1 MNMGLGG
8 NSGSMN
14 GGSMNGGSVNGG
26 SMNGGSV
33 LDGSKWVIRD
43 VSVSLDDLEPESEQG
58 LLRRLAAARLGVP
71 PDSIRSLAILR
82 ESLDARKK
90 NDLAAVYSLVVETA
104 AKPSKISESYSW
116 NPPVH
121 ASIPQ
126 LQKNGFHGLRPI
138 VVGAGPCGLF
148 CALTLAEAGLAPILI
163 ERGQPVDKRRQDV
176 AAFWRAG
183 VLDTESNVQFGEGGA
198 GTFSDGKLMTRIHDP
213 RCARVLET
221 LAACG
226 APEDILYRAKP
237 HIGTDGL
244 VQAITALRGR
254 LLELGTEIRFGAR
267 MEGLILRKGRVC
279 GVKLQDGSELDS
291 SATILAI
298 GHSAR
303 DTFAMLHACGIS
315 MEPKPFSVGVRIEHH
330 QAEIDRVQYGGRRHY
345 KLGPSEYQLFERF
358 SDRTAYTFCMCP
370 GGQVV
375 AAASEAGTVVTNG
388 MSSRARSGDNANS
401 AFVVSVGPSDVG
413 THPLDGVAFQRNLEQ
428 SAFRLGGGTY
438 AAPIQRLSDFLERRQ
453 APVLRM
459 TKDTGSIRSSYTG
472 EVRHSRLDA
481 ALPPFVYECMRNAV
495 PVFERK
501 MRGFA
506 APDAL
511 LTGFE
516 TRTSSPL
523 RLPRGVDFA
532 SVGAP
537 GLYPAGEGAGHAGGI
552 MSAAVD
558 GVRVA
563 EAVLAVFAKGGC

>member
-1 MNMGLGG
+1 MNGSSMKF
-8 NSGSMN
+8 STAIDGSMN
-14 GGSMNGGSVNGG
+14 SSSMNVSSIPDVP
-26 SMNGGSV
+26 
-33 LDGSKWVIRD
+33 KWLIRD

-58 LLRRLAAARLGVP
+58 LLRRLAAGRLGVP
-71 PDSIRSLAILR
+71 TDSIRSLSILR

-90 NDLAAVYSLVVETA
+90 NDLAIVYSLVAETA
-104 AKPSKISESYSW
+104 AKPSKISESYLW
-116 NPPVH
+116 NPPV
-121 ASIPQ
+121 SPSFPI
-126 LQKNGFHGLRPI
+126 LRKNGFPGLRPI

-148 CALTLAEAGLAPILI
+148 CALILAEAGLAPILL

-176 AAFWRAG
+176 AAFWRTG
-183 VLDTESNVQFGEGGA
+183 VLDAESNVQFGEGGA
-198 GTFSDGKLMTRIHDP
+198 GTFSDGKLTTRIHDP
-213 RCARVLET
+213 RCVRVLET

-244 VQAITALRGR
+244 VQAITALRAR
-254 LLELGTEIRFGAR
+254 LLDLGTEIRFGAR
-267 MEGLILRKGRVC
+267 VEGLILRKGKVC

-291 SATILAI
+291 PATILAI

-315 MEPKPFSVGVRIEHH
+315 MEPKPFSVGVRIEHS

-388 MSSRARSGDNANS
+388 MSSRARNGDNANS
-401 AFVVSVGPSDVG
+401 AFVVSVGQSDVG

-428 SAFRLGGGTY
+428 AAFRLGGGTY
-438 AAPIQRLSDFLERRQ
+438 AAPIQRLADFLERRQ
-453 APVLRM
+453 ASVRRM
-459 TKDTGSIRSSYTG
+459 TRDSGSVRSSYTG
-472 EVRHSRLDA
+472 EVRHARLDA

-495 PVFERK
+495 PAFERR

-558 GVRVA
+558 GMRVA
-563 EAVLAVFAKGGC
+563 EAVMTAYANGGE